1 MAQDQKPEVP
11 GDVAD
16 RGKRMNKV
24 WTSDDLR
31 NFRTELLATR
41 DLWEVAK
48 VLDRPVTEVEEMA
61 RDLGWI
67 ESPPTAPK

>member
-1 MAQDQKPEVP
+1 
-11 GDVAD
+11 
-16 RGKRMNKV
+16 MNRV

-31 NFRTELLATR
+31 TFRTELLATR

-48 VLDRPVTEVEEMA
+48 VLERPVTEVEEMV